1 MQIGACSE
9 SAEREQTRRKSRLH
23 GACIFFVKITG
34 GCPRDHVVP
43 QVHPFAEELPDLLDR
58 RVHLLSRP
66 LVLLL
71 AAGIPAAGSLLS
83 FLLLIVLV
91 VHVVIVIVF

>member
-1 MQIGACSE
+1 LYGVYAYRIGA
-9 SAEREQTRRKSRLH
+9 RGTR
-23 GACIFFVKITG
+23 GVIETICVI
-34 GCPRDHVVP
+34 C
-43 QVHPFAEELPDLLDR
+43 DLCLAAALLVGQR
-58 RVHLLSRP
+58 AGPHLA
-66 LVLLL
+66 LL